1 MAELTAVKSS
11 TISHV
16 GYDKASSTLT
26 IRFTHGGTY
35 NYPGVPESA
44 YEALLAAE
52 SIGKHFHANIRN
64 QYAGRR
70 EAEPVTV

>member
-16 GYDKASSTLT
+16 GYDKEASTLT

-35 NYPGVPESA
+35 EYPGVPEST
-44 YEALLAAE
+44 YEALRAAE
-52 SIGKHFHANIRN
+52 SIGKHFHAHIRT
-64 QYAGRR
+64 QYAGNRLA
-70 EAEPVTV
+70 EAV

>member
-16 GYDKASSTLT
+16 GYDKESSTLT

-35 NYPGVPESA
+35 EYPGVPEA
-44 YEALLAAE
+44 DYNALLGAE
-52 SIGKHFHANIRN
+52 SIGKHFHSSIRN
-64 QYAGRR
+64 QYSGNRLA
-70 EAEPVTV
+70 EAI

>member
-16 GYDKASSTLT
+16 GYDKDSSTLT

-35 NYPGVPESA
+35 EYPDVPESVHD
-44 YEALLAAE
+44 ALLASE
-52 SIGKHFHANIRN
+52 SLGKHFHAHIRTKFN
-64 QYAGRR
+64 ARQVKEIVAS
-70 EAEPVTV
+70 